1 MRMYAGNRARKLM
14 LAFRHMFPVLVAFHS
29 LVCALLI
36 FLILLHS
43 GRDAGLSGA
52 FGVGSSSGSFG
63 GSSAIVEKN
72 LDRITVVVAVLFF
85 ISTYLLVKHY

>member
-1 MRMYAGNRARKLM
+1 MTA
-14 LAFRHMFPVLVAFHS
+14 VLIVLQS
-29 LVCALLI
+29 LVCGLLV

-52 FGVGSSSGSFG
+52 FGVGSTSGSYG

-85 ISTYLLVKHY
+85 VTEI

>member
-1 MRMYAGNRARKLM
+1 MTA
-14 LAFRHMFPVLVAFHS
+14 VLIVFQS
-29 LVCALLI
+29 IVCALLV

-52 FGVGSSSGSFG
+52 FGVGSTSGSYG

-72 LDRITVVVAVLFF
+72 LDRITVVVAVLLFV
-85 ISTYLLVKHY
+85 STYLLARNW